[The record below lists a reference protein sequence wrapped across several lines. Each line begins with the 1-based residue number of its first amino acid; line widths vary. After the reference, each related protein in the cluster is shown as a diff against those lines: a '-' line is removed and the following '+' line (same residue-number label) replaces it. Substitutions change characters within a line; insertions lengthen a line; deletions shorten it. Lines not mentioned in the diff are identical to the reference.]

1 MHLLH
6 LNLRRMAKQTDL
18 LDKKKVLKSIK
29 ELPDRFSVDD
39 VVDRMIIL
47 EKMERALA
55 DSAAGR
61 TITLAEAK
69 KRHAKWLR

>member
-1 MHLLH
+1 MNKH
-6 LNLRRMAKQTDL
+6 ADL

-29 ELPDRFSVDD
+29 DLPDRFSVDD

-61 TITLAEAK
+61 TLTLAEAK
-69 KRHAKWLR
+69 KRHAKWLK

>member
-1 MHLLH
+1 
-6 LNLRRMAKQTDL
+6 
-18 LDKKKVLKSIK
+18 
-29 ELPDRFSVDD
+29 VDD

-61 TITLAEAK
+61 TLTLAEAK
-69 KRHAKWLR
+69 KRHAKWLK